1 MSNVFLPG
9 ELIGLFRAERTGRAL
24 EEAICYRAI
33 LLGITKASL
42 NTQSFISEA
51 SFQETARVLAKA
63 ALRGRIDW
71 LKGLKENVVLGGMI
85 PVETRLHKFRDLR
98 MEQKAGRLTRLPKR
112 DAAVLK
118 RQLSHLQT
126 YLGGIKY
133 MTGLPDIVIIVDQQE
148 EYTALRECITL
159 GIPTICL
166 IDTNCDPDLADISI
180 PANDDAIASIRL
192 ILTKLV
198 FAICSAALAVR
209 SPQTIPTSGQ
219 NFFEYVLEFIRDVS
233 KTQIG
238 EEYRPWELI
247 MNPLISAAS
256 VIAAG
261 LAVGL
266 ASIGP
271 GVGQGTAAGQAVE
284 GIARQPEAEGKIREE
299 LRGKAIEQLEKAR
312 ARLKKVEM
320 EADQFRINGYSE
332 IEREKMNLINSTYK
346 TLEQLENYKNET
358 INFEQQ
364 KAINEV
370 RQQVFQQALQG
381 ALGTLNSCLNNEL
394 HLRTINANIGMFD
407 EIGNIIRE
415 RIEQYSRE
423 VRVVN
428 TGTVLQVGD
437 GIARIHGLDEVM
449 AGELVEFEE
458 GTIGIALNLESNNV
472 GVVLMGDGLM
482 IQEGSS
488 VKATGRIAQIPVSE
502 AYLGRVINA
511 LAKPIDGRG
520 EISASEFRLIE
531 SPAPGII
538 SRRSVYEPLQTG
550 LIAIDSMIPIGRGQR
565 ELIIGDRQT
574 GKTAVATDTILN
586 QQGQNVICVYVA
598 IGQKASSV
606 AQVVTN
612 FQERGAMEYTIV
624 VAETADSPATLQ
636 YLAPY
641 TGAALAEYFM
651 YRERHTLI
659 IYDDLSKQAQAY
671 RQMSLLLR
679 RPPGREAYPGDVFY
693 LHSRLLERAAKSS
706 SRLGEGSMTA
716 LPIVET
722 QSGDVSAYIPTNVIS
737 ITDGQIFLS
746 ADLFNAGIR
755 PAINVG
761 ISVSRVGSAAQ
772 IKAMKKVAGK
782 LKLEL
787 AQFAELEAFAQFASD
802 LDKATQN
809 QLARGQRLRE
819 LLKQPPIRPSHGGR
833 TEILSST
840 KAFTEEAEALLKEA
854 IQEQMERFL
863 LQE

>member
-1 MSNVFLPG
+1 MVT
-9 ELIGLFRAERTGRAL
+9 IRA
-24 EEAICYRAI
+24 
-33 LLGITKASL
+33 
-42 NTQSFISEA
+42 
-51 SFQETARVLAKA
+51 
-63 ALRGRIDW
+63 
-71 LKGLKENVVLGGMI
+71 
-85 PVETRLHKFRDLR
+85 
-98 MEQKAGRLTRLPKR
+98 
-112 DAAVLK
+112 
-118 RQLSHLQT
+118 
-126 YLGGIKY
+126 
-133 MTGLPDIVIIVDQQE
+133 
-148 EYTALRECITL
+148 
-159 GIPTICL
+159 
-166 IDTNCDPDLADISI
+166 
-180 PANDDAIASIRL
+180 
-192 ILTKLV
+192 
-198 FAICSAALAVR
+198 
-209 SPQTIPTSGQ
+209 
-219 NFFEYVLEFIRDVS
+219 
-233 KTQIG
+233 
-238 EEYRPWELI
+238 
-247 MNPLISAAS
+247 
-256 VIAAG
+256 
-261 LAVGL
+261 
-266 ASIGP
+266 
-271 GVGQGTAAGQAVE
+271 
-284 GIARQPEAEGKIREE
+284 
-299 LRGKAIEQLEKAR
+299 
-312 ARLKKVEM
+312 
-320 EADQFRINGYSE
+320 
-332 IEREKMNLINSTYK
+332 
-346 TLEQLENYKNET
+346 
-358 INFEQQ
+358 
-364 KAINEV
+364 
-370 RQQVFQQALQG
+370 
-381 ALGTLNSCLNNEL
+381 
-394 HLRTINANIGMFD
+394 D
-407 EIGNIIRE
+407 EISNIIRE
-415 RIEQYSRE
+415 RIEQYNRE
-423 VRVVN
+423 VKIVN

-520 EISASEFRLIE
+520 EISASESRLIE

-606 AQVVTN
+606 AQVVTSL
-612 FQERGAMEYTIV
+612 QERGAMEYTIV

-651 YRERHTLI
+651 YRKQHTLI
-659 IYDDLSKQAQAY
+659 IYDDPSKQAKLIAKC
-671 RQMSLLLR
+671 L
-679 RPPGREAYPGDVFY
+679 FY
-693 LHSRLLERAAKSS
+693 YEDRLVAKLIQGIAAKLSS
-706 SRLGEGSMTA
+706 SLGEGSMTA

-772 IKAMKKVAGK
+772 IKAMKQV
-782 LKLEL
+782 
-787 AQFAELEAFAQFASD
+787 AELEAFAQFASD

-819 LLKQPPIRPSHGGR
+819 LLKQSQSAPLAVEEQIMTIYTGTNGYLDSLEIGQVRKFLAELR
-833 TEILSST
+833 TYLKTNKPQFQEIISST
-840 KAFTEEAEALLKEA
+840 KTLTEEAETILKEA
-854 IQEQMERFL
+854 IQEQMDRFV
-863 LQE
+863 LQEQA